1 MSHTELS
8 KEKIEEIEQ
17 ADEIE
22 LEEVAS
28 CKLEKPDKDE
38 SGAKIR
44 CEVWEEVWE
53 HITDEPVKE
62 VSFEVAD
69 TTEEEEK

>member
-1 MSHTELS
+1 
-8 KEKIEEIEQ
+8 
-17 ADEIE
+17 

-28 CKLEKPDKDE
+28 CKLEKSDEDE

-69 TTEEEEK
+69 TTEEEET